1 MNPVLTEN
9 ESQGVVEIVGPDLEA
24 LLSFYLAIGFQL
36 ERRSG
41 DFAVVHWH
49 GTRLFL
55 AGNPEAPVGEC
66 WRSIRIMV
74 EDVDAMWDKANLL
87 GLAINNSIDDRPYG
101 LRDFVIVDPAGF
113 GLRFAQVLNT

>member
-1 MNPVLTEN
+1 
-9 ESQGVVEIVGPDLEA
+9 
-24 LLSFYLAIGFQL
+24 
-36 ERRSG
+36 
-41 DFAVVHWH
+41 
-49 GTRLFL
+49 
-55 AGNPEAPVGEC
+55 
-66 WRSIRIMV
+66 MV